1 MTWSKPEQ
9 VIIKGLSTSVKK
21 IETALV
27 GNIETKEPGMIDDL
41 RDTQKEVGYI
51 KTKLK
56 DNKKQHLMLF
66 GILGVVVVVFVY
78 AALGGN
84 PTVIVKWIGDVIAG
98 RL

>member
-9 VIIKGLSTSVKK
+9 VIIKGLSDSVKT

-41 RDTQKEVGYI
+41 RDTQKDVGYI
-51 KTKLK
+51 KTKLRE
-56 DNKKQHLMLF
+56 NKKQHLVLF
-66 GILGVVVVVFVY
+66 GTLGVVVAVIVY
-78 AALGGN
+78 TALGGS
-84 PTVIVKWIGDVIAG
+84 PATIVRWFGDVIAG

>member
-9 VIIKGLSTSVKK
+9 VIIKGLSDSVKT

-41 RDTQKEVGYI
+41 RDTQKDVGYI
-51 KTKLK
+51 KTKLRE
-56 DNKKQHLMLF
+56 NKKQHLVLF
-66 GILGVVVVVFVY
+66 GTLGVVVAVIVY
-78 AALGGN
+78 TALGGN
-84 PTVIVKWIGDVIAG
+84 PATIVRWFGDVIAG